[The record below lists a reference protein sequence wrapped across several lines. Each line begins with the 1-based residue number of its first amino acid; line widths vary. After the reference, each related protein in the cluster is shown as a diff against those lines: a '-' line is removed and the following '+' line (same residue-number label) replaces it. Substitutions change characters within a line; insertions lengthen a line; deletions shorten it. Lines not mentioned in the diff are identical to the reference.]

1 MTPEGWA
8 EELASQESGF
18 DAAVALLQKKQ
29 KSKRTPDLP
38 EQGQPVYGMPG
49 RRFVPGQGVQ

>member
-8 EELASQESGF
+8 EELALQESGF

-29 KSKRTPDLP
+29 RKTPP
-38 EQGQPVYGMPG
+38 QQEQGKPVYGMPG
-49 RRFVPGQGVQ
+49 RRFTPGQGVQ